1 MNTVEWASSAA
12 DDVPRITNDAPGP
25 RSRELH
31 ARMER
36 HATKSYGQNVPLF
49 PVGFAS
55 GCGVTLVDVDGHS
68 YLDFTSGAVVTNIG
82 HAHPKVAEAIARAA
96 KELDNVNGF
105 ATPQRVEALEKLA
118 SVTPAGMTLLGLYS
132 STLDARRAATAV
144 ACASTGRTWCSSSSS
159 SDNSD
164 NSDNS
169 ADDGDHPPAGVFIR
183 VVDDRGIERNR
194 AACLSAAKHAHDAG
208 ALVIVEEAG
217 SSFGRFGSW
226 FALPHDELRP
236 DVMTIG
242 KEIGNGFPVTAIAV
256 CEEHADALEAAFPSS
271 PAGGNPMA
279 CAAVDAVVD
288 VMQREQLVEHAA
300 DLGEFVRPRVDALCA
315 RHPLLQSVH
324 GRGASFTIA
333 IASSARAEGDYEP
346 AAAIYR
352 AAFERGLVTVTGP
365 GFIRLAPPVV
375 ITPEIFLRALDI
387 LDDAVSAVEKQLA
400 VG

>member
-12 DDVPRITNDAPGP
+12 DDVPRISEDAPGQ

-31 ARMER
+31 ARMKR
-36 HATKSYGQNVPLF
+36 HATKSYGTNVALF

-55 GCGVTLVDVDGHS
+55 GCGVTLTDVDGHS

-96 KELDNVNGF
+96 HELDNVNGF
-105 ATPQRVEALEKLA
+105 ATPRRVEALEKLA

-144 ACASTGRTWCSSSSS
+144 ACASTGRTWCSSGADSSGTP
-159 SDNSD
+159 DG
-164 NSDNS
+164 
-169 ADDGDHPPAGVFIR
+169 GDHPPAGVFIR
-183 VVDDRGIERNR
+183 VVDDSGIERHR
-194 AACLSAAKHAHDAG
+194 DACVSAATRAHEAG

-256 CEEHADALEAAFPSS
+256 CEEHADALEAAFPTSS
-271 PAGGNPMA
+271 AGGNPMA

-300 DLGEFVRPRVDALCA
+300 DLGEFIRPRVDALCE
-315 RHPLLQSVH
+315 RHPLLLRVH
-324 GRGASFTIA
+324 GRGASFTID
-333 IASSARAEGDYEP
+333 IAPRALSEGHDAP

-352 AAFERGLVTVTGP
+352 AAFGRGLVTLTGP
-365 GFIRLAPPVV
+365 GFIRLAPPIV

-400 VG
+400 DG

>member
-12 DDVPRITNDAPGP
+12 DDVPRITVDAPGP

-36 HATKSYGQNVPLF
+36 HATKSYGRTVALF

-55 GCGVTLVDVDGHS
+55 GCGVTLTDVDGHS

-96 KELDNVNGF
+96 GELDNVNGF
-105 ATPQRVEALEKLA
+105 ATPQRVGALEKLA
-118 SVTPAGMTLLGLYS
+118 SVTPTGMTLLGLYS

-144 ACASTGRTWCSSSSS
+144 ACASTGRTWCSSAAENFG
-159 SDNSD
+159 DG
-164 NSDNS
+164 
-169 ADDGDHPPAGVFIR
+169 GDHPPAGVFIR
-183 VVDDRGIERNR
+183 VVDDRGIERHR
-194 AACLSAAKHAHDAG
+194 EACVSAATRAHDTG

-226 FALPHDELRP
+226 FAVPHDELRP

-256 CEEHADALEAAFPSS
+256 CEEHADALEAAFPTS
-271 PAGGNPMA
+271 PTGGNLMA
-279 CAAVDAVVD
+279 CAAVDAVID

-300 DLGEFVRPRVDALCA
+300 DLGEFIRPRVDALCE
-315 RHPLLQSVH
+315 RHPLLQRVH
-324 GRGASFTIA
+324 GRGASFTID
-333 IASSARAEGDYEP
+333 IAPLAHTDGDDEP

-352 AAFERGLVTVTGP
+352 AAFGRGLVTLTGP
-365 GFIRLAPPVV
+365 GYIRLAPPIV
-375 ITPEIFLRALDI
+375 ITPDIFLRALDI
-387 LDDAVSAVEKQLA
+387 LDDAISAVEKHLA